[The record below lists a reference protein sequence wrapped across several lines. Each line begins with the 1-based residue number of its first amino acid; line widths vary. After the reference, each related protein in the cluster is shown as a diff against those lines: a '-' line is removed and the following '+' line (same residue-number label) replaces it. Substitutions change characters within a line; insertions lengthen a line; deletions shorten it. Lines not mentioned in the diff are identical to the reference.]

1 MSADE
6 QTQFLQELAEDL
18 NSKDIQLPSFPDVVI
33 SIRSA
38 LEDPNCSSEHLG
50 EVVKTDPVL
59 VARLLMSANSAFH
72 NRAGIE
78 IVDLNLAISR
88 LGFEVVRNTAITLA
102 VEQIFAASEHKEVQS
117 AIKNIWTSS
126 LSLASMCFVI
136 ARNEGKL
143 NPDNAFLCGLLHEV
157 GKLYILT
164 KARDYPTLLGNADSL
179 NTVLDQWY
187 ESIGKSIIEAWG
199 FGPEIADSLETEEN
213 LSADAGAPA
222 TLVDVVF
229 LAKLILT
236 EAGDENLHEND
247 EFQGPAGKL
256 NVSVDNLA
264 AVQEAYELHAS
275 SMRHSV
281 GG

>member
-6 QTQFLQELAEDL
+6 QTKFLQELAEDL
-18 NSKDIQLPSFPDVVI
+18 NSKNIALPSFPDVVI

-38 LEDPNCSSEHLG
+38 LEDPSCTAEQLG
-50 EVVKTDPVL
+50 DVVRTDPVL
-59 VARLLMSANSAFH
+59 VARLLMAANSAFH

-102 VEQIFAASEHKEVQS
+102 VEQIFNASQHAELKDS
-117 AIKNIWTSS
+117 IKAIWTSS

-136 ARNEGKL
+136 ARNTDTV

-164 KARDYPTLLGNADSL
+164 KARDYPNLMGDPESLG
-179 NTVLDQWY
+179 TVLDQWY
-187 ESIGKSIIEAWG
+187 TSIGRSIVESWG
-199 FGPEIADSLETEEN
+199 FSDEIADSLEFEEN
-213 LSADAGAPA
+213 LSEDSDAPA
-222 TLVDVVF
+222 TVVDVMYSAR
-229 LAKLILT
+229 LLLEDDEEEKLEASTHTAPAKVRLSIDTL
-236 EAGDENLHEND
+236 
-247 EFQGPAGKL
+247 PAIR
-256 NVSVDNLA
+256 
-264 AVQEAYELHAS
+264 EAYDMHAA
-275 SMRHSV
+275 SMRQSV